1 MRFLTSLGRIFLQAT
16 EVVITLWHKI
26 EQNVTGRKGEK
37 MDRHILGTFRMEE
50 ELIQEIQRLINEE
63 GYQSDE
69 LMVIIDSEQ
78 DYDDKLKKLNQVVV
92 KEVELEDDSIWEKI
106 KDTFSFGSYN
116 SNDNGTELEDY
127 GVASLHSDHYTD
139 ALRDGDFILLA
150 DTNAPKHAG
159 LSEVN
164 EEVIDEVQ
172 PVNSNEK
179 GNVKMDNDEIK
190 KDSTIDE
197 VNTEE
202 EQAITS
208 DAKQHASNEENPS
221 QINTSE
227 TDSGNMDNMSDA
239 TQASST
245 RKEDQVSKEA
255 NAKEDTHT
263 EEKSSDP
270 SVADDDTQ
278 GTDSK
283 EEPEV
288 TGDEKS
294 VIRDYENDEKHE
306 YGSNIAKGSF
316 SAESKSPLN
325 TEDKEEK
332 DPSEESETPETDAV
346 YPESHD
352 DAGMKSEENQ

>member
-1 MRFLTSLGRIFLQAT
+1 MQGRIFLQVV

-26 EQNVTGRKGEK
+26 EQNVTSRKGDK

-63 GYQSDE
+63 DYQSDE
-69 LMVIIDSEQ
+69 LMVVIDSQ
-78 DYDDKLKKLNQVVV
+78 NDYDDKLKKLNQVVV
-92 KEVELEDDSIWEKI
+92 KEVALEDDSLWERI
-106 KDTFSFGSYN
+106 KESFSFGSYN
-116 SNDNGTELEDY
+116 SNDNGTSLEDY
-127 GVASLHSDHYTD
+127 GVTSEHSDHYTD

-150 DTNAPKHAG
+150 DTDAPKYSG

-164 EEVIDEVQ
+164 EDVIDETEQ
-172 PVNSNEK
+172 TNSSEK
-179 GNVKMDNDEIK
+179 RNIDMDNDKIRNAK
-190 KDSTIDE
+190 PIDE

-202 EQAITS
+202 EQAVTS
-208 DAKQHASNEENPS
+208 DAEQHESDENNPS

-227 TDSGNMDNMSDA
+227 TDSANMDNMSDA

-245 RKEDQVSKEA
+245 RKEDQVSKEVD
-255 NAKEDTHT
+255 NKDNTDAKEDAP
-263 EEKSSDP
+263 KDSL
-270 SVADDDTQ
+270 ADDETQ

-294 VIRDYENDEKHE
+294 VIRDYENDDKHE
-306 YGSNIAKGSF
+306 YGDNIAKGSF
-316 SAESKSPLN
+316 TAESKSPLN
-325 TEDKEEK
+325 TEEKQEK